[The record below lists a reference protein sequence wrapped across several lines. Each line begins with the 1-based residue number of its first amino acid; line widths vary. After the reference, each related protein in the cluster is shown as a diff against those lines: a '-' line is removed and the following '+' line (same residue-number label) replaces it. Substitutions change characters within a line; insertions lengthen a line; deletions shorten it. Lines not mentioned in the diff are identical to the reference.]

1 MELDREYPVKSM
13 EAAFEHLSSD
23 ENNFQFTFDIYG
35 KSSTDT
41 EWQTL
46 FAGVNATRLDDGYL
60 QTLTLDSIKNLKSV
74 RIVITS
80 ITNTAGDPWPAL
92 AEFKIFADTSGS
104 GSEDTE
110 SIAYKKPVHTNAG
123 GVVSRIND
131 GSTINT
137 WTGERYPAYVDIDLE
152 ANYKLDEFRFI
163 LLLPVIPSIL
173 SILVWMDGILR
184 S

>member
-60 QTLTLDSIKNLKSV
+60 QTLTLDSIKISNRSASSSPALPIQQVIHGRHLRNLKFSLIQAV
-74 RIVITS
+74 PVQRIR
-80 ITNTAGDPWPAL
+80 
-92 AEFKIFADTSGS
+92 K
-104 GSEDTE
+104 
-110 SIAYKKPVHTNAG
+110 
-123 GVVSRIND
+123 VSPIK
-131 GSTINT
+131 S
-137 WTGERYPAYVDIDLE
+137 
-152 ANYKLDEFRFI
+152 RFI
-163 LLLPVIPSIL
+163 QMPEELSPVSMMVLPSIHGRVNVIRL
-173 SILVWMDGILR
+173 M
-184 S
+184 

>member
-1 MELDREYPVKSM
+1 MSTLPDGAWIEMELDREYPVKSM

-46 FAGVNATRLDDGYL
+46 FAGVNATRL
-60 QTLTLDSIKNLKSV
+60 
-74 RIVITS
+74 VITS

-137 WTGERYPAYVDIDLE
+137 WTGERYPAYVDIGGQL
-152 ANYKLDEFRFI
+152 
-163 LLLPVIPSIL
+163 
-173 SILVWMDGILR
+173 
-184 S
+184 